1 MTNWKMGA
9 LALALLP
16 AALCWADTTSTSAPT
31 IADRV
36 AQKVARL
43 TTLLTLT
50 TAQQATATTLFTT
63 EETALAA
70 IETSRTTARTALTT
84 SIEANDKNGIVTAA
98 TQLGSLETQEVEAE
112 ATAQAG
118 FYASLTADQKT
129 KYKTLLEGGGDIGG
143 RGPGRPGGGPHH

>member
-1 MTNWKMGA
+1 MKTWKRS
-9 LALALLP
+9 ALALLLLP
-16 AALCWADTTSTSAPT
+16 AAFCWADTPTTAAPT
-31 IADRV
+31 IADIV
-36 AQKVARL
+36 AHRVARL

-70 IETSRTTARTALTT
+70 IRTSRDTAQTALTT
-84 SIEANDKNGIVTAA
+84 AIEANDKNGIVAAA
-98 TQLGSLETQEVEAE
+98 TQFGSFETQEVEAD

-129 KYKTLLEGGGDIGG
+129 KYKTLLEGGGGDGG
-143 RGPGRPGGGPHH
+143 RGGGPGGPHHP